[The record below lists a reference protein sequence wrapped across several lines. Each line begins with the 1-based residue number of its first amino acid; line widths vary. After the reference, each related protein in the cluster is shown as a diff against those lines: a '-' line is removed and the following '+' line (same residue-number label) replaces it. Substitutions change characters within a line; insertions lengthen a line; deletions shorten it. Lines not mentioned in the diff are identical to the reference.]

1 MGQNRKWPQLNGK
14 SVLPSEADIVR
25 LLPHVGFVPRT
36 EVAVSFDHCVGAQQE
51 RFRNRKAYSFRGL
64 EIDG

>member
-1 MGQNRKWPQLNGK
+1 VGQWRHFDG
-14 SVLPSEADIVR
+14 LPMTSGFPPEADIVTAGR
-25 LLPHVGFVPRT
+25 HVSKVPRT